1 MNVEQL
7 KSILGEYAPSM
18 RLAVVVEQ
26 QELLSTTVVEMLLK
40 LMAQPQDA
48 SLTFFGRS
56 DVIIRERVEE
66 MSLEGRQKK
75 WLEID
80 LR

>member
-18 RLAVVVEQ
+18 RLVVVIEQ
-26 QELLSTTVVEMLLK
+26 QRLLKTTVVEMLLK
-40 LMAQPQDA
+40 LMTQPPA
-48 SLTFFGRS
+48 ALLTFYGRS
-56 DVIIRERVEE
+56 NVIIRERVEE
-66 MSLEGRQKK
+66 ISLEGRQKK